1 MEQIVISNPVPTP
14 EEMAEII
21 GMSPERVVEIRRIM
35 DAPPKQTAAQRKRA
49 TTGLPARK
57 SNGPRGVAAAKRKR

>member
-21 GMSPERVVEIRRIM
+21 GMSPERVVALRRIM
-35 DAPPKQTAAQRKRA
+35 DQPVKRQQSGRKRGTPIA
-49 TTGLPARK
+49 SGLTMRSSQRPAK
-57 SNGPRGVAAAKRKR
+57 AKRKR